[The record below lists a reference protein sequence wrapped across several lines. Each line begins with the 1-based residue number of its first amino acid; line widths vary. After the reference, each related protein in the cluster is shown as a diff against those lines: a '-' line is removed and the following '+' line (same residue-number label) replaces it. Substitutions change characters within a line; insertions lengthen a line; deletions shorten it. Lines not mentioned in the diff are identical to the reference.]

1 MKLWHSYVNELLSFC
16 VWWYEWLLYT
26 LSLVSFEL
34 EVNLKWILV
43 KRERERF
50 IIPLDVDN
58 CRACMYFVSAVQ
70 ERASDPDWYIR
81 IPQCSDYISV
91 TLADTLSLQY
101 IALYEKLLS
110 IAARIEAKIGK
121 AEDNR
126 LYGHFPNAHT
136 FSTLCG
142 SHFWC
147 LQHKQCTTY
156 TTSWAN
162 FQCFFLTCYPI
173 FVCNMCALTH
183 H

>member
-1 MKLWHSYVNELLSFC
+1 
-16 VWWYEWLLYT
+16 
-26 LSLVSFEL
+26 
-34 EVNLKWILV
+34 
-43 KRERERF
+43 
-50 IIPLDVDN
+50 
-58 CRACMYFVSAVQ
+58 MYFVSAVQ

-142 SHFWC
+142 FDVFSINNA
-147 LQHKQCTTY
+147 QHTQRHG
-156 TTSWAN
+156 
-162 FQCFFLTCYPI
+162 PI
-173 FVCNMCALTH
+173 FNVFF
-183 H
+183 